1 MSHPIPRYRFGAK
14 SSAPFPVHVTAF
26 VMYLVG
32 LVSALAGAAV
42 WAAGQGADGTADG
55 LPPALVHGGTP
66 AAVALLVH
74 AACWWL
80 VARCLQTGRRWARVL
95 VLVLSVSSL
104 VALVAGAVVSGPAP
118 VTVGPLVLPVAFLVL
133 LNTAGSRS
141 WFRYGRY

>member
-14 SSAPFPVHVTAF
+14 SSAPFPVHLTAF

-42 WAAGQGADGTADG
+42 WAVGQGAAGTADG
-55 LPPALVHGGTP
+55 LPPALVDGGTP
-66 AAVALLVH
+66 AAAALAVH

-80 VARCLQTGRRWARVL
+80 VARCLQTGRRWARIL
-95 VLVLSVSSL
+95 VLVLSGTSL
-104 VALVAGAVVSGPAP
+104 VALVASVVVAGPGPA
-118 VTVGPLVLPVAFLVL
+118 TVAPLVLPAAFLVL
-133 LNTAGSRS
+133 LNLTASRS